1 MSPRDVRPWRKEREA
16 AAFVSAV
23 SGATPDS
30 IRRTIAGLRTVTSEH
45 WTTVARCARAF
56 DCRLVDELTKQGCAE
71 ALAANPTLE
80 GRHLLRLAL
89 WATRGSR
96 ASNTSETGTS
106 YRTLETL
113 APKGRLARFPFILR
127 ELISRFRLATG
138 MVTSMN
144 PHRVRG
150 PNIVLACPELP
161 PAILLYFDA
170 TLVHHKA
177 LGVSQ
182 RIQIVQHPSADIAV
196 WQAVLATHPS
206 KEVVAAIAGNP
217 AAMRHWEIR
226 KLLGS

>member
-1 MSPRDVRPWRKEREA
+1 MSRRDVQTWRKEREA

-30 IRRTIAGLRTVTSEH
+30 IRRTIAAQRTVTAEH
-45 WTTVARCARAF
+45 WTAVARCARAF

-71 ALAANPTLE
+71 ALAANPNLE

-89 WATRGSR
+89 WATRASR
-96 ASNTSETGTS
+96 TSNSEIGTA

-113 APKGRLARFPFILR
+113 ALRGKLARFPFILR
-127 ELISRFRLATG
+127 ELISRFRVATS
-138 MVTSMN
+138 MAMSMN

-161 PAILLYFDA
+161 PATLIYFDA

-177 LGVSQ
+177 IFAPQ
-182 RIQIVQHPSADIAV
+182 RMQVVQHPSADIAV
-196 WQAVLATHPS
+196 WQAVLATQPP
-206 KEVVAAIAGNP
+206 KEVVTAIGGNP
-217 AAMRHWEIR
+217 AAMRHGEIR